1 MKKTLLIIVLS
12 TILVGCQSLEVN
24 SPDKSLS
31 VRFEQTQNGGI
42 AYSVQRDGKDVIT
55 TSQLGFLTDAG
66 ALDKG
71 FKLIGRSRHSES
83 SSWETVW
90 GEERVIT
97 DKHNAL
103 TLCLKHETGIQMNIE
118 FRVFADGFAFRYI
131 FPEQTSDTVHHTLY
145 TINDELTEYRF
156 VQDAEA
162 WSIPWRTEY

>member
-31 VRFEQTQNGGI
+31 VR
-42 AYSVQRDGKDVIT
+42 VIT

-118 FRVFADGFAFRYI
+118 FRVFNDGFAFRYI
-131 FPEQTSDTVHHTLY
+131 FPNQTSDTVHHTLY
-145 TINDELTEYRF
+145 TIYDELTEYRF

-162 WSIPWRTEY
+162 WSIPWRTEYYEG